1 MNEEIVKSEVI
12 SNEIVAPT
20 ANVLDVQERASIDMQ
35 IATAKQ
41 YPRSITEF
49 KRRAVSY
56 ATIDEETAESCIYRR
71 PVGKKD
77 GRQTYAEGLS
87 VRTAEI
93 VGSCYGNLRVGARI
107 VEQTQRYVKAQGV
120 AHDLETNFYAT
131 SEVIESTIHKDG
143 KPYDERMRIV
153 IAKAALAKAR
163 RDATFQVVPR
173 ALAKPI
179 ESAVRD
185 MLYGDAK
192 SLTKRRTAAEGWI
205 KKLGINEERVYSA
218 LGIGGIDDMTAKE
231 LELLT
236 GLRSAIKDGDVTI
249 DEAFPE
255 VKKDKFRQ
263 SVEKAEKRN
272 EGSED
277 PDPPAPAGDDKTGG
291 NTDNLFNGENE

>member
-1 MNEEIVKSEVI
+1 MNEEAMNAEVI
-12 SNEIVAPT
+12 SKELVAPT

-41 YPRSITEF
+41 YPRSITAF
-49 KRRAVSY
+49 KERAVTY
-56 ATIDEETAESCIYRR
+56 ATLDEETAESCIYRR

-77 GRQTYAEGLS
+77 GKQTYAEGLS
-87 VRTAEI
+87 IRTAEI

-107 VEQTQRYVKAQGV
+107 VEQTPRYVKAQGV

-131 SEVIESTIHKDG
+131 SEVIESTVYKDG
-143 KPYDERMRIV
+143 KPYEERMRIV

-185 MLYGDAK
+185 LLYGNAQ

-205 KKLGINEERVYSA
+205 KKLGIDEERVYVA

-236 GLRSAIKDGDVTI
+236 GIRTAIKNGDTTI

-255 VKKDKFRQ
+255 IGKKHRGTDKFAAAT
-263 SVEKAEKRN
+263 KAAEQT
-272 EGSED
+272 
-277 PDPPAPAGDDKTGG
+277 PDAPAPTETRAEVTEPGNGDALFGDK
-291 NTDNLFNGENE
+291 